1 MISCGS
7 ATMSDERLISVT
19 EQMNEIS
26 DALRAVTIDQTRSGT
41 YGEFAEAP
49 ALMSQT
55 DATVLANVAQ
65 QRHTIN
71 AAS

>member
-7 ATMSDERLISVT
+7 ATLSDERLIRVT

-26 DALRAVTIDQTRSGT
+26 DALREVTIDQTSLGVF
-41 YGEFAEAP
+41 GNLAEAP

-55 DATVLANVAQ
+55 DATILANLAQ